1 MSKRLPLVIG
11 ALAVVTLLALLW
23 YFNQGGQGRFDW
35 RESRAGKAYRHT
47 NNQPYG
53 TEVLFNLLNGY
64 FPGETVR
71 VLRKK
76 VADDLPLDTVPA
88 SYVVV
93 GEGMFYDSL
102 DLRSLMAFV
111 EKGNTALLCSKS
123 LPIDLMTRM
132 DSVICPGDYEH
143 GWSDYAF
150 TYDTLPKLSVR
161 ETGEGRSYT
170 FFYADRNEKKGYY
183 WSFLDDRLFCYEKPM
198 HALGYLNDSLVNF
211 ARIPYG
217 KGFVLLHSTPIAFT
231 NFHLLRPEGK
241 AYAEAV
247 LAYLP
252 EGPVYWD
259 AASLISEAVARRR
272 NRNLSPFARELPEE
286 HPLSYLLSH
295 PALAW
300 SWYTVIGLAAL
311 YLAFRA
317 KRRQRIIPVL
327 PKNENSSYEF
337 IETIAHLHFKEKN
350 YQNFSIQGM
359 KLFLAQVRERYGLL
373 VVLNTETNRPK
384 MDASLPG
391 RLAQVSEV
399 PESVV
404 QSIFTQYATLLQYE
418 PTESMMSDFFA
429 TMDAFWK
436 NAK

>member
-1 MSKRLPLVIG
+1 
-11 ALAVVTLLALLW
+11 
-23 YFNQGGQGRFDW
+23 
-35 RESRAGKAYRHT
+35 
-47 NNQPYG
+47 
-53 TEVLFNLLNGY
+53 
-64 FPGETVR
+64 
-71 VLRKK
+71 
-76 VADDLPLDTVPA
+76 
-88 SYVVV
+88 
-93 GEGMFYDSL
+93 
-102 DLRSLMAFV
+102 
-111 EKGNTALLCSKS
+111 
-123 LPIDLMTRM
+123 
-132 DSVICPGDYEH
+132 
-143 GWSDYAF
+143 
-150 TYDTLPKLSVR
+150 
-161 ETGEGRSYT
+161 
-170 FFYADRNEKKGYY
+170 
-183 WSFLDDRLFCYEKPM
+183 
-198 HALGYLNDSLVNF
+198 
-211 ARIPYG
+211 
-217 KGFVLLHSTPIAFT
+217 
-231 NFHLLRPEGK
+231 
-241 AYAEAV
+241 
-247 LAYLP
+247 
-252 EGPVYWD
+252 
-259 AASLISEAVARRR
+259 
-272 NRNLSPFARELPEE
+272 LPEE

-373 VVLNTETNRPK
+373 VVLNPETNRPK